1 MKRFYNKMKDYS
13 NRHIVKNFDGNF
25 KKKCS
30 ILSFSFYNS
39 FICLLLNQIKLIA
52 IFFFK
57 LFIN

>member
-1 MKRFYNKMKDYS
+1 MKDYS